1 MGANAETS
9 NEPGWLQT
17 VLIGRNPTL
26 TLVRIGITTLVL
38 VGMAKFVLLPIRVH
52 GVSMLPT
59 YKENGVNFVN
69 RVAYTVHEPR
79 RGDVVAI
86 RTSGVSIMF
95 LKRIIGLPGE
105 TVAFHR
111 GHAFINGQEL
121 EERSLKR
128 HCDWE
133 VPPETLG
140 PDEYYCVGDNRSMA
154 PEDHTKGKAHRN
166 KIVGK
171 ILL

>member
-1 MGANAETS
+1 MTVNSGASGES
-9 NEPGWLQT
+9 GWIQM
-17 VLIGRNPTL
+17 VLIGRNPKL
-26 TLVRIGITTLVL
+26 TLVRMVITGLVL

-69 RVAYTVHEPR
+69 RLAYTFHEPR

-111 GHAFINGQEL
+111 GHAVINGQEL
-121 EERSLKR
+121 EERYLKR
-128 HCDWE
+128 PWDWE

-166 KIVGK
+166 RIVGK